1 MRGLLVKD
9 IALMRNQM
17 KSFAVILAAAV
28 IMMVANDNVAL
39 PVAYVC
45 MVFAMFGINSISY
58 DEFDNGYSFLFT
70 LPFKRRQYVLSK
82 YVFSLLS
89 VLTGAVIAFVFMVA
103 VLAFRGEMH
112 TLTEQIDF
120 MIGYSAG
127 AMVFLSILLP
137 IHLKYGAEKSR
148 IALIVIAAVVVAMA
162 FLLEKIPVNFDVFV
176 LLVKIEHM
184 NDALVSGIVTLICVC
199 IVVVSYLISCRVM
212 EKKEF

>member
-112 TLTEQIDF
+112 TLAEQIDF

-162 FLLEKIPVNFDVFV
+162 FLLEKIPMNFDVFV

-184 NDALVSGIVTLICVC
+184 NDALISGIVTLVCVC
-199 IVVVSYLISCRVM
+199 IVVMSYLISCRVM

>member
-17 KSFAVILAAAV
+17 KSFVVILAAAM

-127 AMVFLSILLP
+127 AMVFLSIILP

-184 NDALVSGIVTLICVC
+184 NDALISGIVTLVCVC
-199 IVVVSYLISCRVM
+199 IVVMSYLISCRVM

>member
-162 FLLEKIPVNFDVFV
+162 FLLEKIPMNFDVFV

-184 NDALVSGIVTLICVC
+184 NDALISGIVTLVCVC
-199 IVVVSYLISCRVM
+199 IVVMSYLISCRVM

>member
-127 AMVFLSILLP
+127 AMVFLSIILP

-162 FLLEKIPVNFDVFV
+162 FLLEKIPMNFDVFV

-184 NDALVSGIVTLICVC
+184 NDALISGIVTLVCVC
-199 IVVVSYLISCRVM
+199 IVVMSYLISCRVM